1 MSEGFTLQVYFCRGT
16 QPAMIRLVE
25 ARRYKCLKYI
35 RQPLERFQILI
46 GPNASGK
53 TSLLDVVAFVQD
65 LVREGA
71 ETAVR
76 KRARSL
82 RELVWQQEG
91 DSFELALELT
101 LPNAS
106 TDAPVQAA
114 RYEVCVG
121 LDLHDAV
128 ALLGENLWLLNAA
141 EKNPDT
147 AQPALFPS
155 ERADEKPVLRES
167 GKRKPQGWQKVMG
180 RSEDGRIHIHSET
193 TGWNFQLR
201 LTPIRSGLTAIPE
214 EEERFGRSLW
224 VGGFLLHGV
233 QSLTLNSLQM
243 RRPCPS
249 DVGLE
254 FLPDGSNLPKVV
266 RHFREAA
273 PQKFRRWIAHLQ
285 TVLPDLEDLW
295 VKEREED
302 RYLYLVAVFRGG
314 LQVPSWLLSDG
325 TLRLIALTLIA
336 YLSASGD
343 NLGASGTYLIEEPE
357 NGIHPKALEAVY
369 QSLSSAYRSQILCT
383 THSALLLNLADPSQ
397 LLCFARTESG
407 ATDIVR
413 GDYHPLLRDYK
424 KEIPLGTLLASGVL
438 G

>member
-1 MSEGFTLQVYFCRGT
+1 
-16 QPAMIRLVE
+16 MIRLIE

-35 RQPLERFQILI
+35 RQPLAPFQILV

-65 LVREGA
+65 LVGEGA
-71 ETAVR
+71 EAAVR

-101 LPNAS
+101 LPD
-106 TDAPVQAA
+106 TLTQVHAA
-114 RYEVCVG
+114 RYEVRVG
-121 LDLHDAV
+121 LDSLGAV
-128 ALLGENLWLLNAA
+128 ALLGENLWLLSTS
-141 EKNPDT
+141 EKDLNT
-147 AQPALFPS
+147 VQPALFPS

-224 VGGFLLHGV
+224 VRGFLLHGV

-266 RHFREAA
+266 RHFREAS
-273 PQKFRRWIAHLQ
+273 PQQFRRWIAHLQ

-397 LLCFARTESG
+397 LLCFARTQSG

-413 GDYHPLLRDYK
+413 GDHHPLLKDYK

>member
-1 MSEGFTLQVYFCRGT
+1 VSEGFTLQVYFCRGT
-16 QPAMIRLVE
+16 LPAMIRLIE

-35 RQPLERFQILI
+35 RQPLAPFQILV

-65 LVREGA
+65 LVGEGA
-71 ETAVR
+71 EAAVR

-101 LPNAS
+101 LPDTL
-106 TDAPVQAA
+106 TDSQVHAA
-114 RYEVCVG
+114 RYEVRVG
-121 LDLHDAV
+121 LDSHGAV
-128 ALLGENLWLLNAA
+128 ALLGENLWLLSTS
-141 EKNPDT
+141 EKDLNT
-147 AQPALFPS
+147 VQPALFPS

-224 VGGFLLHGV
+224 VRGFLLHGV

-273 PQKFRRWIAHLQ
+273 PQQFRRWIAHLQ

-397 LLCFARTESG
+397 LLCFARTQSG

>member
-1 MSEGFTLQVYFCRGT
+1 
-16 QPAMIRLVE
+16 MIRLIE

-35 RQPLERFQILI
+35 RQPLEQFQILI

-91 DSFELALELT
+91 DSFELALELM

-106 TDAPVQAA
+106 TDTPVQAA
-114 RYEVCVG
+114 RYEVRVG
-121 LDLHDAV
+121 LDSHDAV
-128 ALLGENLWLLNAA
+128 ALLGENLWLLNAP

-147 AQPALFPS
+147 AHPALFPS
-155 ERADEKPVLRES
+155 ERVDERPVLRES

-180 RSEDGRIHIHSET
+180 RSEDGRIYIRSET

-201 LTPIRSGLTAIPE
+201 LMPARSGLTAIPE
-214 EEERFGRSLW
+214 EKERFGISLW
-224 VGGFLLHGV
+224 VRDFLLQGV
-233 QSLTLNSLQM
+233 QSLALNSLHM
-243 RRPCPS
+243 RRPCPP
-249 DVGLE
+249 DVGLD

-266 RHFREAA
+266 RHFREAS
-273 PQKFRRWIAHLQ
+273 PQQFRRWIAHLQ
-285 TVLPDLEDLW
+285 TVLSDLEDLW

-302 RYLYLVAVFRGG
+302 RYLYLVATFRSG

-336 YLSASGD
+336 YLSVSGD
-343 NLGASGTYLIEEPE
+343 SLGVNGTYLIEEPE

-369 QSLSSAYRSQILCT
+369 QSLSSAYGSQILCT
-383 THSALLLNLADPSQ
+383 THSALLLNLAEPAQ
-397 LLCFARTESG
+397 LLCFARTQSG

-413 GDYHPLLRDYK
+413 GDHHPLLKDYK
-424 KEIPLGTLLASGVL
+424 KEVPLGTLLASGVL

>member
-1 MSEGFTLQVYFCRGT
+1 
-16 QPAMIRLVE
+16 MIRLIE
-25 ARRYKCLKYI
+25 ARGYKCLKYI
-35 RQPLERFQILI
+35 CQPLAPFQILV

-53 TSLLDVVAFVQD
+53 TSLLDVAAFVQD
-65 LVREGA
+65 LVRENA
-71 ETAVR
+71 ESAVR

-91 DSFELALELT
+91 DLLELALELT
-101 LPNAS
+101 LPEALA
-106 TDAPVQAA
+106 DPQVHAA
-114 RYEVCVG
+114 RYEVRVG
-121 LDLHDAV
+121 LDSHGAV
-128 ALLGENLWLLNAA
+128 ALLGENLWLLSASERNS
-141 EKNPDT
+141 NT
-147 AQPALFPS
+147 VQPALFPS
-155 ERADEKPVLRES
+155 ERSDEKPVFREI

-214 EEERFGRSLW
+214 EKERFGRSLW
-224 VGGFLLHGV
+224 VRDFLLHGI

-243 RRPCPS
+243 RRPCPP

-254 FLPDGSNLPKVV
+254 FLPDGSNIPKVV
-266 RHFREAA
+266 KHFREAR
-273 PQKFRRWIAHLQ
+273 PQQFQRWIRHLQ
-285 TVLPDLEDLW
+285 TVLPDLVNLS
-295 VKEREED
+295 VREREED
-302 RYLYLVAVFRGG
+302 RYLYLVAGFRGG

-325 TLRLIALTLIA
+325 TLRLVALTLIA
-336 YLSASGD
+336 YLSASSADFGVS
-343 NLGASGTYLIEEPE
+343 GAYLIEEPE

-383 THSALLLNLADPSQ
+383 THSALLLNLAEPAQ

-413 GDYHPLLRDYK
+413 GDFHPLLKDYK
-424 KEIPLGTLLASGVL
+424 KEVPLGTLLASGVL

>member
-1 MSEGFTLQVYFCRGT
+1 
-16 QPAMIRLVE
+16 MIRLIE

-35 RQPLERFQILI
+35 RQPLAPFQILV

-65 LVREGA
+65 LVGEGA
-71 ETAVR
+71 EAAVR

-101 LPNAS
+101 LPD
-106 TDAPVQAA
+106 TLTQVHAA
-114 RYEVCVG
+114 RYEVRVG
-121 LDLHDAV
+121 LDSLGAV
-128 ALLGENLWLLNAA
+128 ALLGENLWLLSTS
-141 EKNPDT
+141 EKDLNT
-147 AQPALFPS
+147 VQPALFPS

-224 VGGFLLHGV
+224 VRGFLLHGV

-273 PQKFRRWIAHLQ
+273 PQQFRRWIAHLQ

>member
-1 MSEGFTLQVYFCRGT
+1 
-16 QPAMIRLVE
+16 MIRLVE

-35 RQPLERFQILI
+35 RQPLERFQILV

-65 LVREGA
+65 LVHEGA

-106 TDAPVQAA
+106 TDAAVQAA

-155 ERADEKPVLRES
+155 ERVDERPVLRES

-201 LTPIRSGLTAIPE
+201 LTPM
-214 EEERFGRSLW
+214 
-224 VGGFLLHGV
+224 H
-233 QSLTLNSLQM
+233 
-243 RRPCPS
+243 
-249 DVGLE
+249 
-254 FLPDGSNLPKVV
+254 
-266 RHFREAA
+266 
-273 PQKFRRWIAHLQ
+273 
-285 TVLPDLEDLW
+285 
-295 VKEREED
+295 
-302 RYLYLVAVFRGG
+302 
-314 LQVPSWLLSDG
+314 
-325 TLRLIALTLIA
+325 AL
-336 YLSASGD
+336 D
-343 NLGASGTYLIEEPE
+343 
-357 NGIHPKALEAVY
+357 
-369 QSLSSAYRSQILCT
+369 
-383 THSALLLNLADPSQ
+383 
-397 LLCFARTESG
+397 
-407 ATDIVR
+407 
-413 GDYHPLLRDYK
+413 
-424 KEIPLGTLLASGVL
+424 
-438 G
+438 